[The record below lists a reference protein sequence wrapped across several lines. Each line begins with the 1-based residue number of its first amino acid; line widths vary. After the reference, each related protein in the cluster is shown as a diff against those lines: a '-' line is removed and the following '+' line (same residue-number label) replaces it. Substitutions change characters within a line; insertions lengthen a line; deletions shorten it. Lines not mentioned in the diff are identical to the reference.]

1 MSQASATGTTTE
13 ASGATATGLRPNAI
27 GFMGVLI
34 QSVALIGPGVA
45 IAFGLGPGI
54 TYAGGSFPLS
64 IALAMVAALL
74 LAVSIGQLA
83 IQLPSAGG
91 FYTYI
96 SRSLGRSL
104 GFLAGWISIP
114 AYLLFLPLNLLA
126 FGYAL
131 QQASGG
137 SMPLWMGAIALAV
150 ITGLLTFFGVRL
162 SIRTLVVLGAIEVLV
177 FTVLSVFLVGNS
189 ANSNALDAFTPTAWG
204 ARGGVS
210 GVLVGAVIAVLFF
223 NGFESAVL
231 LSEESKHPRKIIQ
244 PALLIAVLLTG
255 VVFIL
260 ASYAGLASFGFD
272 PNAYLADTS
281 GSPWFTLGAQAWGTA
296 GKYIVQLV
304 VLNSLIA
311 NCLAGFTA
319 LSRVTFA
326 MGRAGALPKALG
338 RVNRRFRTPTLAL
351 LLGVLAAI
359 GIALWSYSVYGDPP
373 KSFLLLLDTA
383 AYCVIVNFAAVSL
396 AAPFFFLRQRR
407 SEFRA
412 LPHLV
417 APLIAVLLL
426 VAVLGAQFLAATNPD
441 QYPGLLPQYLGTI
454 IVGGWLAL
462 GIVLVLALRVW
473 RSAALEAGERIYL
486 VTEAPPATLEA
497 SSVSQ
502 PLLEETPETAELPDA
517 PEEPAGA
524 GEGAAAPV
532 ATEPQA
538 REIKPALDS
547 EAAPALGE
555 TLVVAEAEP
564 TVGEEPSALLERR

>member
-1 MSQASATGTTTE
+1 MSQVSHTGTVTQT
-13 ASGATATGLRPNAI
+13 SDATVAGLRPNAI
-27 GFMGVLI
+27 GFVGVLI

-64 IALAMVAALL
+64 IALAMVASLL
-74 LAVSIGQLA
+74 LAVCIGQLA

-150 ITGLLTFFGVRL
+150 VTGLLTFFGVRL
-162 SIRTLVVLGAIEVLV
+162 SIRTLVVLGGIEVLV
-177 FTVLSVFLVGNS
+177 FTLLSIFLIGNAGS
-189 ANSNALDAFTPTAWG
+189 ANTLTAFTPATWG
-204 ARGGVS
+204 SRGGVS
-210 GVLVGAVIAVLFF
+210 GVLVGAVIGVLFF
-223 NGFESAVL
+223 NGFESGVL
-231 LSEESKHPRKIIQ
+231 LAEESKNPRKIIQ
-244 PALLIAVLLTG
+244 PVLLIAVLLTG

-260 ASYAGLASFGFD
+260 ASYAGIAGFGFD
-272 PNAYLADTS
+272 PAKYLGDTS

-326 MGRAGALPKALG
+326 MGRSGALPKVFG

-351 LLGVLAAI
+351 LLGGLVAI
-359 GIALWSYSVYGDPP
+359 GIALGSYAVYGNPP
-373 KSFLLLLDTA
+373 RSFLLILDIVA
-383 AYCVIVNFAAVSL
+383 FCVILNFAAVSL
-396 AAPFFFLRQRR
+396 AVPFFFLRQRR
-407 SEFRA
+407 SEFRV

-417 APLIAVLLL
+417 APVLVVALFAVVLAAQFFTATL
-426 VAVLGAQFLAATNPD
+426 VAN
-441 QYPGLLPQYLGTI
+441 YPGLEPQYLGAI
-454 IVGGWLAL
+454 IVGGWLVL
-462 GIVLVLALRVW
+462 GIVWLIGLRLW
-473 RSAALEAGERIYL
+473 RRSALEAGGRLYIE
-486 VTEAPPATLEA
+486 
-497 SSVSQ
+497 
-502 PLLEETPETAELPDA
+502 
-517 PEEPAGA
+517 
-524 GEGAAAPV
+524 
-532 ATEPQA
+532 
-538 REIKPALDS
+538 
-547 EAAPALGE
+547 
-555 TLVVAEAEP
+555 
-564 TVGEEPSALLERR
+564 SA

>member
-1 MSQASATGTTTE
+1 MSEELAPATTTV
-13 ASGATATGLRPNAI
+13 APAATAAGLRPNAV
-27 GFMGVLI
+27 GFVGVLI

-64 IALAMVAALL
+64 IALAMVASLL
-74 LAVSIGQLA
+74 LAVGIGQLA
-83 IQLPSAGG
+83 IRLPSAGG

-96 SRSLGRSL
+96 SRSLGRPL

-137 SMPLWMGAIALAV
+137 SLPLWIGAVALAV

-177 FTVLSVFLVGNS
+177 FTVLSVFLVSTPPSGNT
-189 ANSNALDAFTPTAWG
+189 LDAFTPAAWG
-204 ARGGVS
+204 SRGGIS
-210 GVLVGAVIAVLFF
+210 GVLVGAVIGVLFF

-231 LSEESKHPRKIIQ
+231 LAEESKNSRKIIQ
-244 PALLIAVLLTG
+244 PVLLMAVVFTG
-255 VVFIL
+255 GVFIL
-260 ASYAGLASFGFD
+260 ASYAGLAGFGFD
-272 PNAYLADTS
+272 SSSYLADTS
-281 GSPWFTLGAQAWGTA
+281 GSPWFTLGARAWGVA

-326 MGRAGALPKALG
+326 MGRAGALPNVFG
-338 RVNRRFRTPTLAL
+338 RVHRRFRTPTLAL
-351 LLGVLAAI
+351 FLGGLVAI

-396 AAPFFFLRQRR
+396 AVPFFFLRQRR

-417 APLIAVLLL
+417 VPLLAMLLL
-426 VAVLGAQFLAATNPD
+426 VAVLGAQFVTATTPE

-454 IVGGWLAL
+454 IVGAWLAL
-462 GIVLVLALRVW
+462 GIVWVLALRAW
-473 RSAALEAGERIYL
+473 RPAALEAGERIY
-486 VTEAPPATLEA
+486 V
-497 SSVSQ
+497 
-502 PLLEETPETAELPDA
+502 ETA
-517 PEEPAGA
+517 
-524 GEGAAAPV
+524 
-532 ATEPQA
+532 
-538 REIKPALDS
+538 
-547 EAAPALGE
+547 
-555 TLVVAEAEP
+555 
-564 TVGEEPSALLERR
+564 

>member
-1 MSQASATGTTTE
+1 MSQESATVTTTE

-27 GFMGVLI
+27 GFVGVLI

-64 IALAMVAALL
+64 IALAMVASLL

-96 SRSLGRSL
+96 SRSLGHSL

-137 SMPLWMGAIALAV
+137 SMPLWMGAVALAV

-177 FTVLSVFLVGNS
+177 FTLLSVFLIGDAGS
-189 ANSNALDAFTPTAWG
+189 ANALAAFTPATWG
-204 ARGGVS
+204 ARGGIS
-210 GVLVGAVIAVLFF
+210 GVLVGAVIGVLFF

-231 LSEESKHPRKIIQ
+231 LAEESKNPRRIIQ

-260 ASYAGLASFGFD
+260 ASYAGLAGFGFD
-272 PNAYLADTS
+272 PKAYLADTS

-326 MGRAGALPKALG
+326 MGRSGALPKVFG
-338 RVNRRFRTPTLAL
+338 RVNRRFRTPGLAL
-351 LLGVLAAI
+351 FLGGMAAI
-359 GIALWSYSVYGDPP
+359 GIALWSYAVYGDPP
-373 KSFLLLLDTA
+373 KSFLLLLDAA
-383 AYCVIVNFAAVSL
+383 AYCVIVNFAVVSL
-396 AAPFFFLRQRR
+396 ATPFFYLRQRR

-417 APLIAVLLL
+417 APALAVLLL
-426 VAVLGAQFLAATNPD
+426 IAVMGAQFFTATNPD
-441 QYPGLLPQYLGTI
+441 QYPGLLPQYLGTL

-462 GIVLVLALRVW
+462 GIVWVLALRLW
-473 RSAALEAGERIYL
+473 RPAALEAGERVY
-486 VTEAPPATLEA
+486 V
-497 SSVSQ
+497 
-502 PLLEETPETAELPDA
+502 ETA
-517 PEEPAGA
+517 
-524 GEGAAAPV
+524 
-532 ATEPQA
+532 
-538 REIKPALDS
+538 
-547 EAAPALGE
+547 
-555 TLVVAEAEP
+555 
-564 TVGEEPSALLERR
+564 

>member
-1 MSQASATGTTTE
+1 MSKESATGTTTV
-13 ASGATATGLRPNAI
+13 APVTTAAGLRPNAV
-27 GFMGVLI
+27 GFVGVLI

-64 IALAMVAALL
+64 IALAMVASLL
-74 LAVSIGQLA
+74 LAVGIGQLA
-83 IQLPSAGG
+83 IRLPSAGG

-137 SMPLWMGAIALAV
+137 SLPFWIGAVALAV

-177 FTVLSVFLVGNS
+177 FTVLSVFLVSNPPSGNT
-189 ANSNALDAFTPTAWG
+189 LDAFTPAAWG
-204 ARGGVS
+204 ARGGIS
-210 GVLVGAVIAVLFF
+210 GVLVGAVIGVLFF

-231 LSEESKHPRKIIQ
+231 LAEESKNSRKIIQ
-244 PALLIAVLLTG
+244 PVLLIAVVFTG
-255 VVFIL
+255 GVFIL
-260 ASYAGLASFGFD
+260 ASYAGLAGFGFD
-272 PNAYLADTS
+272 SSSYLADTS
-281 GSPWFTLGAQAWGTA
+281 GSPWFTLGARAWGTA

-319 LSRVTFA
+319 LSRV
-326 MGRAGALPKALG
+326 G
-338 RVNRRFRTPTLAL
+338 RVHRRFRTPTLAL
-351 LLGVLAAI
+351 FLGGLVAI
-359 GIALWSYSVYGDPP
+359 GIALWSYAVYGNPP
-373 KSFLLLLDTA
+373 KSFLVLLDTA

-396 AAPFFFLRQRR
+396 AVPFFFLRQRR

-417 APLIAVLLL
+417 MPVLAVLLL
-426 VAVLGAQFLAATNPD
+426 VAVLGAQFVTATTPE

-454 IVGGWLAL
+454 IVGGWLTL
-462 GIVLVLALRVW
+462 GIVWVLALRAW
-473 RSAALEAGERIYL
+473 RPAALEAGERIYD
-486 VTEAPPATLEA
+486 
-497 SSVSQ
+497 
-502 PLLEETPETAELPDA
+502 ETA
-517 PEEPAGA
+517 
-524 GEGAAAPV
+524 
-532 ATEPQA
+532 
-538 REIKPALDS
+538 
-547 EAAPALGE
+547 
-555 TLVVAEAEP
+555 
-564 TVGEEPSALLERR
+564 